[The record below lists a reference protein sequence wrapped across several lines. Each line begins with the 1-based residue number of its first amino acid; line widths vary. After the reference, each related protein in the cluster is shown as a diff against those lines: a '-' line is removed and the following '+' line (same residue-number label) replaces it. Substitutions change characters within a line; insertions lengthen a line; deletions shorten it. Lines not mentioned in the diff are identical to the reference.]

1 MRTVLATAYWEG
13 TGSPSCCLPGL
24 AWVYSWL
31 CCSSLHPFSWNE
43 RRENEPTLRTT
54 ASSIIKCT
62 CMRWDTIQP
71 TYARDDVGADTRMT
85 SVGVAMPASYTVWW
99 GDTRR
104 QPSHPVPIPMDMIED
119 RMVESESE
127 SESQAKTGNAV
138 SMLFRFFFITIIHS
152 SKQRNQE

>member
-1 MRTVLATAYWEG
+1 M
-13 TGSPSCCLPGL
+13 
-24 AWVYSWL
+24 
-31 CCSSLHPFSWNE
+31 H
-43 RRENEPTLRTT
+43 
-54 ASSIIKCT
+54 
-62 CMRWDTIQP
+62 WDTIQP

-138 SMLFRFFFITIIHS
+138 SMLFRFFFYHHHS
-152 SKQRNQE
+152 FIKAKEPGVVATATTMHDKSPFLTRFSSRVETNRHEIRM